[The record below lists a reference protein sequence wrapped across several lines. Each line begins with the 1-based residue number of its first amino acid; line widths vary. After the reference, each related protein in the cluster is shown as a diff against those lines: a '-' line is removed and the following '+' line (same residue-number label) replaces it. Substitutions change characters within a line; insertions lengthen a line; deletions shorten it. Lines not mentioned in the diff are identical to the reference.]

1 MPTMFARENVGGRRP
16 LTLPEDRALVQA
28 VVDRR
33 DQHAFEVLYDRHT
46 PALYGLALKLAAGD
60 RAAAD
65 EFIQDAWIR
74 ASDRFARFEWRSEL
88 RTWLS
93 GFVVNCAREVVR
105 PQVHIVDLADD
116 DLELGSEDPGIAG
129 TFDRLDLERGLAAL
143 PPGYREVL
151 VLHDI
156 EGYAHDEIAALLHVA
171 TGTSKSQ
178 LTRARRALK
187 RLLNGEGG

>member
-1 MPTMFARENVGGRRP
+1 MTS
-16 LTLPEDRALVQA
+16 PEDRTLVEA
-28 VVDRR
+28 VLSRG
-33 DQHAFEVLYDRHT
+33 DQRAFAALYDRHT

-65 EFIQDAWIR
+65 EVIQDAWIR

-105 PQVHIVDLADD
+105 PFEKQGVALVEDD
-116 DLELGSEDPGIAG
+116 VELGSDDPGISGA
-129 TFDRLDLERGLAAL
+129 FDRLDLERGLAAL

-156 EGYAHDEIAALLHVA
+156 EGYAHDEIAELLHVA

-178 LTRARRALK
+178 LTRARRALR
-187 RLLNGEGG
+187 RLLDGQGG